1 MQNRQVSF
9 TLLLCAALMVS
20 ASTRAFG
27 QGVPSREE
35 LANNP
40 PLFLEVARKA
50 LKWDE
55 PAEPTKIVG
64 PIYSVG
70 TKGLSVFLIKTTEGL
85 ILINTAMPGSGPMT
99 EEAIRKLGFDPKDIK
114 LLLVGHAHSD
124 HAGAHAYLQKL
135 SGAKV

>member
-1 MQNRQVSF
+1 MKNLQFPF

-20 ASTRAFG
+20 ASTRVFG
-27 QGVPSREE
+27 QGDQPSREE

-40 PLFLEVARKA
+40 ILFLKLTRKT

-55 PAEPTKIVG
+55 PAEPAKLVG

-85 ILINTAMPGSGPMT
+85 IMINTAMQIG
-99 EEAIRKLGFDPKDIK
+99 R
-114 LLLVGHAHSD
+114 AH
-124 HAGAHAYLQKL
+124 
-135 SGAKV
+135 V